1 MIVLVAAAYGA
12 EPYAEVDAALA
23 SKDFP
28 GAADKALAIAEDT
41 AKPGL
46 AGGAYARIGD
56 AFDGQKQPY
65 AAVLAWARAIAAEPK
80 QADRVGGLALLR
92 AQALGDEAAI
102 AAALVGVDLTA
113 VEPGVRSR
121 LALACARE
129 RARAG
134 EWGAALERIDQI
146 DKKSHEF
153 PSGQLIKGIVLANQG
168 RPGDALAPLLTAE
181 ALVKADVNDD
191 AARLQDL
198 VELNLA
204 RAYYASGND
213 AKAIYYDAKVERM
226 APEWPEVQLERA
238 WAHFRIDDPAGS
250 LAALQNHETGFL
262 ADGWWPEA
270 DLLRIY
276 DLFVMCKFT
285 TADERLEAFKA
296 QWTTPSQDLTSA
308 VAASTAASA
317 WTDLAKHGGGT
328 LPDPL
333 LSRFWGTEGTE
344 DALRAVA
351 KADAEIAALSASS
364 SPSSSRATA
373 WLQARRD
380 AVQATEGARVLA
392 YAQSQEKFVRDALVN
407 AEITKLDI
415 LQFQTRLLE
424 RAAATGLAPTLGDG
438 VGDLRK
444 EREKRGFRTWAYE
457 GESWADELGYY
468 AYDVRP
474 DCPEGLRVR

>member
-1 MIVLVAAAYGA
+1 MIVWVASAYGA
-12 EPYAEVDAALA
+12 EPYAEIDAALA
-23 SKDFP
+23 SRDFAT
-28 GAADKALAIAEDT
+28 AADQALAILDDPSKA
-41 AKPGL
+41 AL
-46 AGGAYARIGD
+46 AGGAYARLGD
-56 AFDGQKQPY
+56 AFDGDKKPY
-65 AAVLAWARAIAAEPK
+65 AAVLAWSRAIAADPI

-92 AQALGDEAAI
+92 AQSLGDDGAVAT
-102 AAALVGVDLTA
+102 ALVGVDLSA

-121 LALACARE
+121 LALACAKE
-129 RARAG
+129 RARNG
-134 EWGAALERIDQI
+134 EWGAALERVEQI
-146 DKKSHEF
+146 DKKSAQF
-153 PSGQLIKGIVLANQG
+153 PSGQLIKGVVLANQG

-204 RAYYASGND
+204 RAYFAVGND

-250 LAALQNHETGFL
+250 LAALQNHDTAFL

-285 TADERLEAFKA
+285 TADVRLEAFKSD
-296 QWTTPSQDLTSA
+296 WTTPSQELTAA
-308 VAASTAASA
+308 VSGSTAATA
-317 WTDLAKHGGGT
+317 WTDLAKRGGGT
-328 LPDPL
+328 LPDRL
-333 LSRFWGTEGTE
+333 LGRFWGTEGSE
-344 DALRAVA
+344 DALRAVT
-351 KADAEIAALSASS
+351 KADAEIAALGAN
-364 SPSSSRATA
+364 PSSRRASD
-373 WLQARRD
+373 WIEARRD
-380 AVQATEGARVLA
+380 AIQAAEGARVLA
-392 YAQSQEKFVRDALVN
+392 YAQSQERFVRDALVN
-407 AEITKLDI
+407 ADITKLDI

-424 RAAATGLAPTLGDG
+424 RAAATGQAPTLGDG